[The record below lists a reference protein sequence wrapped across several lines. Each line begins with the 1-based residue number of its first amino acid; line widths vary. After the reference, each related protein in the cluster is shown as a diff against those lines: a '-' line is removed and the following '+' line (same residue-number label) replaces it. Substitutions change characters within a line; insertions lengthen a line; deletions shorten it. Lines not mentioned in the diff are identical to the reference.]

1 MLTGSQRYKYS
12 LPSLNLQRAASSLP
26 LPQRRFSM
34 HIQRKPALIVGV
46 LVVAAVV
53 AWGVT
58 RPAKTKLSVPT
69 AVPVR
74 VVSVAQQDVPRFV
87 SGIGSVLS
95 LHSVVIRPQVD
106 GILTKLLVKEGQLVK
121 TGDLLATI
129 DDRSIRASLDQAR
142 AQLGENQAQL
152 QVALVNLKRYKELS
166 VDDGVS
172 KQTYDQQ
179 QALVNQLK
187 ATAQGNQAAI
197 DAAQVQLSYTQIRSP
212 VTGRVGIRTVDEGNF
227 LRTTDTQGLFSVT
240 QIDPIAVEFSLPQQ
254 MLPTLQRLIAAQLPA
269 DVNAYQGAD
278 TNGQSGD
285 LLAEGRLSLIDNQIS
300 GTTGTIRAK
309 AEFGNGAQKLW
320 PGQLVTVKIQTALDK
335 NALVVPPTVV
345 QRGLDS
351 HFVYRVNGD
360 KVDIVP
366 VEVVYQD
373 SDLNIVKG
381 VQAGDVLVSDGQSR
395 LKAGAH
401 IEILKDVPPTIQT
414 ADAQVKP

>member
-1 MLTGSQRYKYS
+1 
-12 LPSLNLQRAASSLP
+12 
-26 LPQRRFSM
+26 M

-46 LVVAAVV
+46 LVVLAVV
-53 AWGVT
+53 AWVVT
-58 RPAKTKLSVPT
+58 RPAKTKLT
-69 AVPVR
+69 ASSAIPVR
-74 VVSVAQQDVPRFV
+74 VISVKQQDIPRFV

-95 LHSVVIRPQVD
+95 LHSVVIRPQID

-121 TGDLLATI
+121 AGDLLATI
-129 DDRSIRASLDQAR
+129 DDRSIRASLDQAK
-142 AQLGENQAQL
+142 AQLGESQAQL

-166 VDDGVS
+166 IDDGVS

-197 DAAQVQLSYTQIRSP
+197 DSAQVQLSYTQIRSP

-227 LRTTDTQGLFSVT
+227 LRMSDTQGLFSVT

-254 MLPTLQRLIAAQLPA
+254 MLPTLQGLIAAQLPA
-269 DVNAYQGAD
+269 DVNAYMGAD
-278 TNGQSGD
+278 TDGQTGD
-285 LLAEGRLSLIDNQIS
+285 LLGEGRLSLIDNQIN

-309 AEFGNGAQKLW
+309 AEFSNGAQKLW
-320 PGQLVTVKIQTALDK
+320 PGQLVTIRIQTALHK

-351 HFVYRVNGD
+351 HFVYRLKGD
-360 KVDIVP
+360 KVEVVP
-366 VEVVYQD
+366 VQVLYQN
-373 SDLNIVKG
+373 SDMNILQG

-395 LKAGAH
+395 LKAGAQVDV
-401 IEILKDVPPTIQT
+401 LKEPPQVIQT
-414 ADAQVKP
+414 VDAKVQP